1 MATTSDAGPS
11 PFSFANLL
19 NALLVF
25 VPAAMLMEWVFHSP
39 PIWIFVVA
47 CLAVIPLAGQM
58 GHATEEIAERVGEGL
73 GGLLNATF
81 GNAAELII
89 AVVALRAGLFDLV
102 KASITGSI
110 IGNVLLVFGL
120 SALVG
125 GVRFETQR
133 FNRTAASLGS
143 TLLVLSV
150 VGLLVP
156 AVFHFLVG
164 ESAAAAE
171 RNLSLEIS
179 IVLMATYVASLFF
192 TLRTHRHLY
201 MGDAGEAAPE
211 GAHPPVP
218 LKRAV
223 GKLVLAT
230 VGVALMA
237 EFLVGAAE
245 ATAASLGWS
254 EVFVGVIVV
263 AIIGNAA
270 EHSTAIIMAAKNR
283 MDASINIAV
292 GSSIQIALFVA
303 PLLVFLS
310 YWIAPRPMDLL
321 FTPMEVL
328 AVSASAGIMAFCA
341 NDGES
346 HWMEGIQL
354 LAVYVIL
361 GIAFYFL
368 PAAAATAVG
377 H

>member
-1 MATTSDAGPS
+1 VSTAPAGDVAPRS
-11 PFSFANLL
+11 VGAWIL
-19 NALLVF
+19 NALLIF
-25 VPAAMLMEWVFHSP
+25 VPIAMVMEWFLHSP
-39 PIWIFVVA
+39 PMWIFAVS
-47 CLAVIPLAGQM
+47 CLAVIPLAGMM
-58 GHATEEIAERVGEGL
+58 GHATERIASRVGEGL

-89 AVVALRAGLFDLV
+89 AVMALRAGLFDLV

-125 GVRFETQR
+125 GLRFETQR
-133 FNRTAASLGS
+133 FNRTAAGLGS
-143 TLLVLSV
+143 TLLVLSA
-150 VGLLVP
+150 VGLMVP

-164 ESAAAAE
+164 DRAAAAE
-171 RNLSLEIS
+171 RNLSLEIAV
-179 IVLMATYVASLFF
+179 VLMATYLASLVF

-201 MGDAGEAAPE
+201 MGDAGDAAHDP
-211 GAHPPVP
+211 AHPPAP
-218 LKRAV
+218 IGRAI
-223 GKLVLAT
+223 GMLVLAT
-230 VGVALMA
+230 LGVTVMA

-245 ATAASLGWS
+245 ATAERLGWS

-270 EHSTAIIMAAKNR
+270 EHSSAILMAAKNR
-283 MDASINIAV
+283 MDAAINIAV

-303 PLLVFLS
+303 PLLVFMS
-310 YWIAPRPMDLL
+310 YFIAPRPMDLL

-328 AVSASAGIMAFCA
+328 AVGACVGIMAFCA

-346 HWMEGIQL
+346 HWMEGVQL

-368 PAAAATAVG
+368 PVVPGA
-377 H
+377 